1 LSSRGLGQIPTEI
14 TAMPLEFEPP
24 ENGEADPI
32 DNFYLQLEL
41 AQSQASEK
49 RFSDAYQTLVSAY
62 ENLIEQHEA
71 VTRGPHH

>member
-1 LSSRGLGQIPTEI
+1 
-14 TAMPLEFEPP
+14 MPLEFEPP
-24 ENGEADPI
+24 ENRAESEGDPI

-71 VTRGPHH
+71 VTRGPHHRNAL

>member
-1 LSSRGLGQIPTEI
+1 
-14 TAMPLEFEPP
+14 MPLEFEPP
-24 ENGEADPI
+24 ENEGDPI
-32 DNFYLQLEL
+32 DHFHLQLDL

-71 VTRGPHH
+71 VTRGPHPR